1 VAGLVSGP
9 MAAISRIIAILTR
22 FLGVGAA
29 GFVVPPQPPA
39 AGQPAEGSLNHPA
52 AGQDVEAVDVVAA
65 LDHLQAH
72 AEFVVG
78 PVDQTVVETASAST
92 GRL

>member
-1 VAGLVSGP
+1 
-9 MAAISRIIAILTR
+9 M
-22 FLGVGAA
+22 
-29 GFVVPPQPPA
+29 
-39 AGQPAEGSLNHPA
+39 
-52 AGQDVEAVDVVAA
+52 EAVDVVAA

-78 PVDQTVVETASAST
+78 PVDQTVVETASAWPT

>member
-1 VAGLVSGP
+1 VAWSFSNSTG
-9 MAAISRIIAILTR
+9 
-22 FLGVGAA
+22 
-29 GFVVPPQPPA
+29 
-39 AGQPAEGSLNHPA
+39 E
-52 AGQDVEAVDVVAA
+52 
-65 LDHLQAH
+65 AH